1 MAGTGVLREFLRV
14 REGTCPYDHK
24 FPAYPCGR
32 LPVTVAEMIHQLST
46 IDGKTPVLAW
56 SPEDGGYVGAG
67 IDILGEDGPEPC
79 VVIG

>member
-1 MAGTGVLREFLRV
+1 M
-14 REGTCPYDHK
+14 
-24 FPAYPCGR
+24 
-32 LPVTVAEMIHQLST
+32 TVAEMIHQLST